1 MNLKKLMFLV
11 LFVLMTITAFSDGG
25 FYPIRDPIGPYQ
37 IRSDMQRAAILYDD
51 TENKERLILQILL
64 GAELDQV
71 GWIIALPSM
80 PEMYEWEHEDI
91 FEVLNKITNDAL
103 TETPSKRPGC
113 MMIGGCAMSGDPGL
127 HFYDTVTVGQLDL
140 TPIQAENS
148 QALITWLVNNDV
160 SFEDIDEDTYLD
172 LTAIMDHYIQNEW
185 IFIYG
190 KFSIEPDHYGTT
202 QLLTFDFD
210 CYKPFYPMMLTK
222 IQQKMFNQAYLEV
235 RLWVIADKFYQ
246 LMTIENNQPAP
257 YNDFVDI
264 HTNEHFSIEPS
275 EKTQTVLE
283 LENEDIKKIS
293 FFDLDYDDLK
303 AFEDIW
309 FEVK

>member
-1 MNLKKLMFLV
+1 MKFKRLM
-11 LFVLMTITAFSDGG
+11 LFVLLVVMAITAFSDGG
-25 FYPIRDPIGPYQ
+25 FYRIVDPIGSYR
-37 IRSDMQRAAILYDD
+37 IRTDMQRAAILYDD
-51 TENKERLILQILL
+51 TTNKERLILQILL
-64 GAELDQV
+64 AAELDQV

-80 PEMYEWEHEDI
+80 PDMYEWEHDNI
-91 FEVLNKITNDAL
+91 FEVLNKITNEAL
-103 TETPSKRPGC
+103 TEDHSKKPGC
-113 MMIGGCAMSGDPGL
+113 MGITGGCAASGDTGL
-127 HFYDTVTVGQLDL
+127 HFFETVSVGQLDL

-148 QALITWLVNNDV
+148 QALITWLINNEV
-160 SFEDIDEDTYLD
+160 SFEDIDEDTYMELMD
-172 LTAIMDHYIQNEW
+172 IMDHYIQNEW

-190 KFSIEPDHYGTT
+190 KFNIEPDHYGTT

-235 RLWVIADKFYQ
+235 RLWVIADQFYQ

-264 HTNEHFSIEPS
+264 FTKANFSIEPS
-275 EKTQTVLE
+275 QETQTVLE
-283 LENEDIKKIS
+283 LENDGSKKFS

-309 FEVK
+309 